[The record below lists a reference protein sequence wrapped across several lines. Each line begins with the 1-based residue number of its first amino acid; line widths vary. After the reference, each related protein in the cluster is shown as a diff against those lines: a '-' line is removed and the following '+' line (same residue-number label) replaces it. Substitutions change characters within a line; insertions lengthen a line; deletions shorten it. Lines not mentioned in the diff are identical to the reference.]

1 MWRVL
6 SSKSVFPCRITII
19 PLPFITRY
27 VNKLSG
33 CLVCVFKQSLSVF
46 KQYFTHFNIL
56 FYPYIFSQIFLN
68 NNFQFLNTYTKQTL
82 YHKLWTSYTT
92 NCIVLCVTII
102 TLFAFI
108 FFLIHVLLFFSVLS
122 IFFFRNFSPVT
133 LLQFIALDWLLN
145 RVNTQ
150 YSLLSFTWGWL
161 SLNYKFIWIQ

>member
-1 MWRVL
+1 M
-6 SSKSVFPCRITII
+6 FPCRITII
-19 PLPFITRY
+19 PLLFITRH
-27 VNKLSG
+27 VNKLSK
-33 CLVCVFKQSLSVF
+33 CLVCVFKQPFLVF
-46 KQYFTHFNIL
+46 KQHFMHFNTL
-56 FYPYIFSQIFLN
+56 FYPHIFPQIFSN
-68 NNFQFLNTYTKQTL
+68 NNFQFLNTCTKQTL

-92 NCIVLCVTII
+92 NCIILCVTII

-108 FFLIHVLLFFSVLS
+108 FFSYTRFAFLFSLVN
-122 IFFFRNFSPVT
+122 FFFRNFSPVT

>member
-1 MWRVL
+1 MISFQNYIKWYNLYHNLFMWQVL
-6 SSKSVFPCRITII
+6 SSKSVFPYRITII
-19 PLPFITRY
+19 FLPFITRH
-27 VNKLSG
+27 VNK
-33 CLVCVFKQSLSVF
+33 
-46 KQYFTHFNIL
+46 
-56 FYPYIFSQIFLN
+56 
-68 NNFQFLNTYTKQTL
+68 L

-92 NCIVLCVTII
+92 NCIILCVIII

-122 IFFFRNFSPVT
+122 IFFFWNFSPVT

-145 RVNTQ
+145 RVNSQ